1 MSSDEFKAFIE
12 SIEDLY
18 NETSNSDLQSAISN
32 MKYFVDNI
40 DLADQATTDTLL
52 QNLINDVTAANRELE
67 CIYDKA
73 RILRQSIDNCLT
85 GKSDLNEIFQV
96 AVTANNNLKT
106 TGCKNL
112 PDFEES
118 DFNAAIENFAKTE
131 NKSTN
136 CALNNL
142 DIIALMC
149 RKHLD
154 GTTNSALAQEYKT
167 SLQETE
173 EIVAN
178 CKIDTVDKYTKDVI
192 CIRKM
197 NSKTVTEVIKEFNK
211 FDGDKI
217 TELYEECQLSES
229 QKENVCT
236 KKNSGYDLNYIH
248 NLYKLYSVQH
258 IQEIYEACILVIS
271 KIGQQAICV
280 FKNFGVTV
288 ENPNQVTL
296 PLIENYGKAAVQKV
310 YDSC

>member
-18 NETSNSDLQSAISN
+18 NETSNPDLRSAINN
-32 MKYFVDNI
+32 MKHFVDNI
-40 DLADQATTDTLL
+40 DPADQATTDTLL
-52 QNLINDVTAANRELE
+52 QNLITDVTAANRELE

-136 CALNNL
+136 CALNNP

-197 NSKTVTEVIKEFNK
+197 NSKTVAEVIKEFNK

-236 KKNSGYDLNYIH
+236 KKNSGYDLNYIR

-258 IQEIYEACILVIS
+258 TQEIYEACILVIS
-271 KIGQQAICV
+271 KTGQQAICV

>member
-1 MSSDEFKAFIE
+1 
-12 SIEDLY
+12 
-18 NETSNSDLQSAISN
+18 
-32 MKYFVDNI
+32 
-40 DLADQATTDTLL
+40 
-52 QNLINDVTAANRELE
+52 
-67 CIYDKA
+67 
-73 RILRQSIDNCLT
+73 
-85 GKSDLNEIFQV
+85 
-96 AVTANNNLKT
+96 
-106 TGCKNL
+106 
-112 PDFEES
+112 
-118 DFNAAIENFAKTE
+118 
-131 NKSTN
+131 
-136 CALNNL
+136 
-142 DIIALMC
+142 
-149 RKHLD
+149 
-154 GTTNSALAQEYKT
+154 
-167 SLQETE
+167 
-173 EIVAN
+173 
-178 CKIDTVDKYTKDVI
+178 
-192 CIRKM
+192 M

>member
-18 NETSNSDLQSAISN
+18 NETSNPDLQSAINN

-40 DLADQATTDTLL
+40 DLANQTTTDTLL
-52 QNLINDVTAANRELE
+52 QNLINDVIAANRELE

-85 GKSDLNEIFQV
+85 GKSDLYKIFQV

-112 PDFEES
+112 PDFKES
-118 DFNAAIENFAKTE
+118 DFNAAIEDFAKTE

-136 CALNNL
+136 CVLNNP
-142 DIIALMC
+142 DVITLMC
-149 RKHLD
+149 RKHFD
-154 GTTNSALAQEYKT
+154 GTTNSALGQEYKT
-167 SLQETE
+167 TLQETE
-173 EIVAN
+173 EIVSN
-178 CKIDTVDKYTKDVI
+178 CKIDIVDTYTKDVV
-192 CIRKM
+192 CIRKK
-197 NSKTVTEVIKEFNK
+197 NSKTVAEVIKEFNK
-211 FDGDKI
+211 FDADKI
-217 TELYEECQLSES
+217 TEVYEECQLSES
-229 QKENVCT
+229 QKEDVCI
-236 KKNSGYDLNYIH
+236 KKNAGFDLNYIH
-248 NLYKLYSVQH
+248 NLYKLYSIHH
-258 IQEIYEACILVIS
+258 IQEIYDLCILVIS
-271 KIGQQAICV
+271 KVAQQAICV

-296 PLIENYGKAAVQKV
+296 PLIETYGKTAVQKV

>member
-18 NETSNSDLQSAISN
+18 NETSNADLQSAINN

-40 DLADQATTDTLL
+40 DFADQATTDTLL

-85 GKSDLNEIFQV
+85 GKSDLYKIFQV
-96 AVTANNNLKT
+96 AATANNNLKT

-118 DFNAAIENFAKTE
+118 DFNATIENFAKTE

-136 CALNNL
+136 CVLNNP
-142 DIIALMC
+142 DVIALMC

-167 SLQETE
+167 TLQETE
-173 EIVAN
+173 EIVSN
-178 CKIDTVDKYTKDVI
+178 CKIDVVDKYTKDVV
-192 CIRKM
+192 CIRKQ
-197 NSKTVTEVIKEFNK
+197 NSKTLAEVINEFNK
-211 FDGDKI
+211 FDVDKI
-217 TELYEECQLSES
+217 TEVYKECQLSES
-229 QKENVCT
+229 QKGNVCT
-236 KKNSGYDLNYIH
+236 KKNSGFDLNYIH
-248 NLYKLYSVQH
+248 NLYKLYSLQL
-258 IQEIYEACILVIS
+258 IQEVYDACILVIN
-271 KIGQQAICV
+271 KAGQQAICV
-280 FKNFGVTV
+280 FKKFGVTV
-288 ENPNQVTL
+288 ENPNAVTL
-296 PLIENYGKAAVQKV
+296 PLIKTYGEAAVRKV